1 MVNPVY
7 DLTNTGRSYESI
19 LMVFLILAS
28 MTFVSVF
35 VFDKLV
41 APNIS
46 LNIIFLQTI
55 RVLIVLVIAFT
66 AVFIIRRMKKR
77 ISNRTGSQAA
87 SFFEF
92 IMIALLFTVSVFSL
106 MHIFN
111 VDTSTLLIR
120 GGIISLTVGL
130 IVSTF
135 VGNTLAGMLV
145 QLLSLY
151 HVGDTVLVNSV
162 PCRVEEMSAFVTRF
176 RNDAGGILSIPNT
189 AISQGGVIVTR
200 FSDLEKGVTVN
211 RLPYAKGDRVYT
223 TYLNAEGVVDGL
235 DSIHTRIKLDSGREL
250 FFLNNSILTGSIA
263 VAKITGDT
271 EKEKKPGLE

>member
-1 MVNPVY
+1 
-7 DLTNTGRSYESI
+7 
-19 LMVFLILAS
+19 

-55 RVLIVLVIAFT
+55 RVLIVLLITFT

-77 ISNRTGSQAA
+77 ISNRTGTQAA

-92 IMIALLFTVSVFSL
+92 LMIALLFTVSVFSL

-111 VDTSTLLIR
+111 VDTSTLLIS